1 MTPEQR
7 RNANRPPRRR
17 QGSADVE
24 HRRRPR
30 PNGTRGEEARK
41 KSRRKRKMNEA
52 LGKVIPFLV
61 AIVLIVAVVGI
72 FYGGKLANKYTYSGE
87 HADLNDYFDVF
98 YDYEVALLVDN
109 VKVEEKAVF
118 YKNAYYFS
126 LDDAKKYFT
135 DRFYI
140 NLDEQIAL
148 FTTQDKIISAELN
161 QSGDFHY
168 FNGTEN
174 ESLSAAPVITNDGK
188 VYVSLE
194 YLHMFADFKAETFSD
209 PQRIVLYTKDKTLDK
224 AVINKD
230 TAVRWKGGVKS
241 EILEDVK
248 KGDTVYV
255 LEEMEDWAKVQTL
268 DGFIGYT
275 EIKRYDK
282 DGTTGIT
289 VDKATIVADYNSIK
303 MPQTVNMGFY
313 QVFEGGSDYSSVTAN
328 TKALNVIAPTW
339 FRFVDNEGTVKSG
352 ANADF
357 VNKAHENGVQVWAV
371 WTDVDNDVDIGEM
384 LKSSINRKMIIDNI
398 ISQSTN
404 YGIDGVNLDLEKIK
418 ESAGDDWTEFLREL
432 SIETHKAGLVLSV
445 DNYAPTAST
454 LHYNREEQGLV
465 CDYVVVMGYD
475 EHWATSEDAG
485 SVASIGFVEDGINNT
500 IACGVPAEKVINAIP
515 FYTRLWKT
523 KDGETSSEAYGIP
536 GSMKWCNDN
545 GVSLAWNDETCQQ
558 YGEKEIN
565 GTLYQ
570 IWIEDKQSIEAK
582 LSIMKSSEIAGVAEW
597 KLGLESA
604 DVWDAISEYVA
615 N

>member
-7 RNANRPPRRR
+7 RNANRSPRKRPN
-17 QGSADVE
+17 SADVE
-24 HRRRPR
+24 HRRRPEGGR
-30 PNGTRGEEARK
+30 TRGEEARK
-41 KSRRKRKMNEA
+41 KAKRKRKINEA
-52 LGKVIPFLV
+52 LGKIIPFLV
-61 AIVLIVAVVGI
+61 AVVLIAVIVGV

-87 HADLNDYFDVF
+87 HADLNDYFNVF
-98 YDYEVALLVDN
+98 YDYEVALVIDN
-109 VKVEEKAVF
+109 EKAEEKAVF
-118 YKNAYYFS
+118 YKNTYYFS
-126 LDDAKKYFT
+126 LDDVKKYFT

-140 NLDEQIAL
+140 NTDEQIAL
-148 FTTQDKIISAELN
+148 FTTQDTIVRANLN
-161 QSGDFHY
+161 QSSDFCY
-168 FNGTEN
+168 YNGEN
-174 ESLSAAPVITNDGK
+174 ICNLSAAPVITNDGK

-194 YLHMFADFKAETFSD
+194 YLHLFADFKSEAFKD
-209 PQRIVLYTKDKTLDK
+209 PERIVIYTKEKTLNK

-241 EILEDVK
+241 EILEDME

-275 EIKRYDK
+275 ETKRYDM
-282 DGTTGIT
+282 DGTASMML
-289 VDKATIVADYNSIK
+289 DKATIVAEYTPFK

-328 TKALNVIAPTW
+328 TKSLNVIAPTW
-339 FRFVDNEGTVKSG
+339 FRYIDNEGNIKSG

-357 VNKAHENGVQVWAV
+357 VAKAHENGVQVWAV
-371 WTDVDNDVDIGEM
+371 WTDVDNDVDFGEM
-384 LKSSINRKMIIDNI
+384 IKTTIGRYEVINNI
-398 ISQSTN
+398 IQQTQL
-404 YGIDGVNLDLEKIK
+404 YGIDGINLDLEKIK
-418 ESAGDDWTEFLREL
+418 SEDGEHWTEFLREL
-432 SIETHKAGLVLSV
+432 SIESHKENLILSV

-475 EHWATSEDAG
+475 EHWATSDEAG
-485 SVASIGFVEDGINNT
+485 SVASIGFVEEGINNT
-500 IACGVPAEKVINAIP
+500 IACGVPTEKVINAIP

-523 KDGETSSEAYGIP
+523 KDGATSSEAYGIP
-536 GSMKWCNDN
+536 SSLKWCNDN
-545 GVSLAWNDETCQQ
+545 GVTLSWNDETCQQ

-570 IWIEDKQSIEAK
+570 IWIEDKRSIEAK
-582 LSIMKSSEIAGVAEW
+582 LSIMKTSGIAGVAEW

-604 DVWDAISEYVA
+604 DVWDAISDYVA